1 MNRVDD
7 AMMLTPTPMGKDTDK
22 TMDYVTLTPELT
34 EMVEDLSDVREQMK
48 SLRGTEKELRDTL
61 LATLDD
67 AQATHGMTASGVQV
81 VTVRKSHRTSVDKT
95 KLEAIFPDVYTEVMK
110 ESTTTTLVLG

>member
-1 MNRVDD
+1 
-7 AMMLTPTPMGKDTDK
+7 MGKDTDK
-22 TMDYVTLTPELT
+22 TMDYVTLTPELA

-61 LATLDD
+61 LTTLED

-81 VTVRKSHRTSVDKT
+81 VSLRTATRTAVDRN
-95 KLEAIFPDVYTEVMK
+95 KLEALYPEIFEEVKK
-110 ESTTTTLVLG
+110 ESVTKTVVLG